1 MSTSKVTLELY
12 APQKTVQRILGS
24 DDVGVF
30 LASTWAKY
38 FAKYVPMDTGT
49 LQSNVTIDP
58 FEVVYESPYAH
69 YIWAGEKYV
78 DPVYNVGGFHNA
90 DFSQWWSRPGV
101 TKIPSGEPLKYNT
114 EKNPLATS
122 HWEEPAFQA
131 FSGSVA
137 NQLTQYLRA
146 KR

>member
-30 LASTWAKY
+30 LAATWAKY
-38 FAKYVPMDTGT
+38 FAKYVPEDTGI
-49 LQSNVTIDP
+49 LKSDVTIDP
-58 FEVVYESPYAH
+58 FLVTYESIYAR
-69 YIWAGEKYV
+69 YQYYGEKYV

-101 TKIPSGEPLKYNT
+101 TKIPSGEPLKYST
-114 EKNPLATS
+114 EKNPLASS

-131 FSGSVA
+131 FAGSVA